1 MSLIPCYA
9 WRPGMDIDPRFTG
22 HIVIAVSK
30 CTSLNLVLIDR
41 LLLWRITGGMEI
53 DFLEQGLVMLKVAST
68 CMEAQDAH
76 EDILVIGQVGHSLD
90 ILDVGML
97 HKKHNIS
104 LLYQYIPVHTSTY
117 WYIHCCTVCP

>member
-1 MSLIPCYA
+1 MHGDQGWIL
-9 WRPGMDIDPRFTG
+9 DPQFTG
-22 HIVIAVSK
+22 HIQIAVSK

-41 LLLWRITGGMEI
+41 PLFMLWHITGGIMMEI

-76 EDILVIGQVGHSLD
+76 EDILVVGQVGHSLD

-97 HKKHNIS
+97 HK
-104 LLYQYIPVHTSTY
+104 
-117 WYIHCCTVCP
+117 IHS